1 MNVTYP
7 DTGFGNIVGQMLEQK
22 LKESRKAE
30 LAKRLRGEAVIE
42 VKDLGVSATIKF
54 MGDFIEVVNGKSGKA
69 TSTISADFNVI
80 NELVSGATSLKVLKF
95 ILTRKLRVKGFGMAR
110 KLSALLS

>member
-7 DTGFGNIVGQMLEQK
+7 DSGFGNIVGQLLEQK
-22 LKESRKAE
+22 LKKPGKAE
-30 LAKRLRGEAVIE
+30 LTKRMRGEVVIE

-54 MGDFIEVVNGKSGKA
+54 MGDFIEVVNGKSENA
-69 TSTISADFNVI
+69 LSTISADFNVI
-80 NELVSGATSLKVLKF
+80 NELVSGTTSLKVLKF